1 MWEQLNRIMLE
12 RNLNGNQ
19 LSNKVGVNRSFC
31 LPNRK
36 IKRFSEPFYPEP

>member
-19 LSNKVGVNRSFC
+19 LSNKAGVNRSFC
-31 LPNRK
+31 LPNRE
-36 IKRFSEPFYPEP
+36 IKRSSEPFYPEP